1 MSIDT
6 TVPELRYKEYSYAWE
21 EKQLNQEVE
30 LFSGLTYSPKDIRKD
45 GVFVIRSSNVKNG
58 QLVQADNV
66 YVAPEVVNCNNV
78 EKGDIVVVVR
88 NGSRSLIGKHAQV
101 NSYMD
106 NTVIGAFMTGV
117 RGKQPEF
124 INALFD
130 TNQFTAQVDKNLGAT
145 INQITNGSFNSMAFK
160 FPEDL
165 EQAQIGTTF
174 QKLDTLINQHQ
185 QKHDKLSNVKKAMLE
200 KMFPKQGETIPEVR
214 FKKFCGEWVE
224 SSVAEEAIITTGFPF
239 DSADFSESSD
249 LLVITNSNIQNNSS
263 TVDGKIGNRIAS
275 KKVTLLNQ
283 YRLNSGD
290 ILVTMDGSVG
300 RTAKVVE
307 SNQILAQRVGR
318 LVARKDIEFLYQ
330 SLNTGRFLESM
341 TTISHGGTIK
351 HISLSEIGSY
361 LLQIPKDIEE
371 QVKIGEYFKKLDNLI
386 TQHQQQITKL
396 KNIKQACLSKM
407 FV

>member
-1 MSIDT
+1 
-6 TVPELRYKEYSYAWE
+6 
-21 EKQLNQEVE
+21 
-30 LFSGLTYSPKDIRKD
+30 
-45 GVFVIRSSNVKNG
+45 
-58 QLVQADNV
+58 
-66 YVAPEVVNCNNV
+66 
-78 EKGDIVVVVR
+78 
-88 NGSRSLIGKHAQV
+88 
-101 NSYMD
+101 
-106 NTVIGAFMTGV
+106 
-117 RGKQPEF
+117 
-124 INALFD
+124 
-130 TNQFTAQVDKNLGAT
+130 
-145 INQITNGSFNSMAFK
+145 
-160 FPEDL
+160 
-165 EQAQIGTTF
+165 
-174 QKLDTLINQHQ
+174 
-185 QKHDKLSNVKKAMLE
+185 MLE

-396 KNIKQACLSKM
+396 NNIKQACLKKM